1 MKNLASVEEQYRRFP
16 EMDKQDVL
24 KLKQWVQQQPHMP
37 NLSELDVILFFHACY
52 YSMELTKRTI
62 ETNLSI
68 RTHVPEFFHNLDIE
82 RPELKRAMNTVAI
95 IPLPKA
101 TPEGYRVIIGRLADT
116 DTSKFNFA
124 DIMKFYCMVFD
135 LWMAEGGAEQGHVIV
150 MDLKGVT
157 LGHVA
162 RLGLLTMKKFLFY
175 LQEAAAIRLV
185 GFHFVN
191 IVPFIDKVLALMNP
205 FMKKELQQMIQLHS
219 NIETFYKSVPKDILP
234 SDYGGDDVES
244 DEMKNGIYKN
254 LVANREFMME
264 FEKTHQINEKLR
276 PGKPKDAS
284 DLFGVEGNFKKLDF
298 D

>member
-1 MKNLASVEEQYRRFP
+1 MALASVQEQYRRFP
-16 EMDKQDVL
+16 EMDKSDVL
-24 KLKQWVQQQPHMP
+24 KLQEWVQQQPHMP
-37 NLSELDVILFFHACY
+37 NLSELDVILFFHACK
-52 YSMELTKRTI
+52 YSIEMTKRTI
-62 ETNLSI
+62 ETNLSV
-68 RTHVPEFFHNLDIE
+68 RTHCPEFFHDLDID
-82 RPELKRAMNTVAI
+82 RTELKRAMSTVAI
-95 IPLPKA
+95 IPLPRA
-101 TPEGYRVIIGRLADT
+101 TPEGYRVIIGRLTDT

-135 LWMAEGGAEQGHVIV
+135 LWMAEGGIEQGHIIV

-219 NIETFYKSVPKDILP
+219 NMESFYKWVPRETLP
-234 SDYGGDDVES
+234 SDYGGVDVDSNEI
-244 DEMKNGIYKN
+244 KNAVYKN
-254 LVANREFMME
+254 LLQNREFMME
-264 FEKTHQINEKLR
+264 FEKSHQINEKLR
-276 PGKPKDAS
+276 PGKPKNAS
-284 DLFGVEGNFKKLDF
+284 DLFGVEGNFKKLEF